1 MKFSDTDSIT
11 PSAQLYT
18 NATIPYFRANHIYI
32 SLPGRIF
39 FGKIK
44 DPKIFRD
51 RDSKDFGDCSDGV
64 LMTTRAGST
73 RYDFTFRESL
83 LRPGIGDENWTT
95 RNNYPALGLIQTGDS
110 EISIFVQRRYA
121 QPTAYLERMT
131 LRLDGF
137 ASLNAGYEE
146 GQMITKPLDFTGNK
160 LELNY
165 STSAAGSIRVEIL
178 DESGT
183 PIDGY
188 GIDDCDGLIGDE
200 ISGYVSWKGST
211 DLSKISG
218 KPVRV
223 RFVMNDADI
232 YSLRFES

>member
-1 MKFSDTDSIT
+1 M
-11 PSAQLYT
+11 
-18 NATIPYFRANHIYI
+18 
-32 SLPGRIF
+32 
-39 FGKIK
+39 
-44 DPKIFRD
+44 
-51 RDSKDFGDCSDGV
+51 
-64 LMTTRAGST
+64 
-73 RYDFTFRESL
+73 
-83 LRPGIGDENWTT
+83 
-95 RNNYPALGLIQTGDS
+95 
-110 EISIFVQRRYA
+110 SIFVQRHYA
-121 QPTAYLERMT
+121 QTSSYLERMT

-146 GQMITKPLDFTGNK
+146 GQMITKPVDFTGNK

-178 DESGT
+178 DESGA
-183 PIDGY
+183 PIQGY
-188 GIDDCDGLIGDE
+188 GVDDCDELLGVE
-200 ISGYVSWKGST
+200 ISGYVSWQGST